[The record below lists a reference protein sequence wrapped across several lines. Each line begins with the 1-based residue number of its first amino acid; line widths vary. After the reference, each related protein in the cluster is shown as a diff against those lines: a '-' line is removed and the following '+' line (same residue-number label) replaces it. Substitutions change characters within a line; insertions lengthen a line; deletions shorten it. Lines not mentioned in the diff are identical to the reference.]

1 MIGPGVSFLLFSETD
16 WLCLR
21 ASFSKSI
28 DNISFQTNID
38 YFRQLVLKPYKKKSQ
53 DVVIGK
59 NKVRQ
64 LARRGLLT
72 SLGLAAVPL
81 AKICLPLVVRVHCKG
96 TGNATRARQ
105 QKLSS
110 AS

>member
-38 YFRQLVLKPYKKKSQ
+38 YFRQLVLKPYKKK
-53 DVVIGK
+53 
-59 NKVRQ
+59 
-64 LARRGLLT
+64 
-72 SLGLAAVPL
+72 
-81 AKICLPLVVRVHCKG
+81 AK
-96 TGNATRARQ
+96 T
-105 QKLSS
+105 
-110 AS
+110 